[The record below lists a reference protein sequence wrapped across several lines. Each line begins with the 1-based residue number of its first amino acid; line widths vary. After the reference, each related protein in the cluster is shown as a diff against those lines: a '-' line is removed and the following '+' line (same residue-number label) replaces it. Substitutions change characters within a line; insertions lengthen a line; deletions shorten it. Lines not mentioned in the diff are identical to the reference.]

1 MTLPFNET
9 AKVITGQRDA
19 CCFVNSLNRFSL
31 NREESGPER
40 FMSLRNHIDGAFKNV
55 RVQRALDA
63 EADGNIKS
71 RIAGA

>member
-1 MTLPFNET
+1 MPLPFIE
-9 AKVITGQRDA
+9 AAEVVTGQRDA
-19 CCFVNSLNRFSL
+19 CCSVYGLNRFSL
-31 NREESGPER
+31 NRKESGPER

-63 EADGNIKS
+63 EADGNVKS